1 LAHKLLRAIYASPW
15 SVHGDR
21 SCAIA
26 AHYLIWRIQPLDAVS
41 EVDFGAWQGG
51 EINKLVHRKMWP
63 VIQTVPS
70 RAYFPGGESV
80 RQAQGRAI
88 DALERLAQVHPRQM
102 VAVVSHSDIIKLILA
117 YYLGMPI
124 DLFQRIVI
132 APASISVVE
141 LDHARPMVVQIND
154 TSTFHPGSRGRRTA
168 SHRTEARFERIHGC
182 PTLNWKSNQPISLRW
197 GRLDRAGS
205 GFSICRPPKT
215 TRC

>member
-1 LAHKLLRAIYASPW
+1 MTTLLLIRHAVNDYVKTGKLAGRTPGVHLNEEGQAQAAALGARLAHKPLRAIYASPLE
-15 SVHGDR
+15 R
-21 SCAIA
+21 TLETAQAIA
-26 AHYLIWRIQPLDAVS
+26 AHYPDLRIQPLDAMS

-51 EINKLVHRKMWP
+51 EINKLVHLKMWP

-80 RQAQGRAI
+80 RQAQGRAV
-88 DALERLAQVHPRQM
+88 DALERLVQVHPRQM
-102 VAVVSHSDIIKLILA
+102 VAVVSHSDIIKLMLA

-154 TSTFHPGSRGRRTA
+154 TSHIPPRVDEPADG
-168 SHRTEARFERIHGC
+168 
-182 PTLNWKSNQPISLRW
+182 Q
-197 GRLDRAGS
+197 
-205 GFSICRPPKT
+205 RPN
-215 TRC
+215 